1 MEMGLLEGVE
11 PRLDEKDMVVGG
23 CVVVSLVDVVD
34 RWSISKLKRLQVPV
48 KLRIENLKVV
58 VVRDAGRRHL
68 IELEAV
74 RQSCVLHSADYAV
87 WKEVYSW
94 YDSFGWDR

>member
-1 MEMGLLEGVE
+1 MIGWRWRWGCSRALNHGLM
-11 PRLDEKDMVVGG
+11 RKTWW
-23 CVVVSLVDVVD
+23 LVIGVVD

-87 WKEVYSW
+87 
-94 YDSFGWDR
+94 

>member
-1 MEMGLLEGVE
+1 M
-11 PRLDEKDMVVGG
+11 
-23 CVVVSLVDVVD
+23 
-34 RWSISKLKRLQVPV
+34 PV
-48 KLRIENLKVV
+48 KLRIEFKVV

-87 WKEVYSW
+87 
-94 YDSFGWDR
+94 

>member
-1 MEMGLLEGVE
+1 MKKTCWRKTCCL
-11 PRLDEKDMVVGG
+11 VGA
-23 CVVVSLVDVVD
+23 VASLVDVDVVE
-34 RWSISKLKRLQVPV
+34 RGSLSKLKRLRMPV
-48 KLRIENLKVV
+48 KLRIELKGV

-87 WKEVYSW
+87 
-94 YDSFGWDR
+94 